1 MVSTAGNRH
10 QEADANLTGHELA
23 GSTPTLIVSVEL
35 PSAMLAPS
43 TTAHVTIPA

>member
-1 MVSTAGNRH
+1 MVSTTGNRH

-23 GSTPTLIVSVEL
+23 RSIPTLIVKAEL
-35 PSAMLAPS
+35 PSAMLALS